1 MPFRRMPS
9 LLALRA
15 FEAVARHGSFK
26 DAARE
31 LSVTAGALS
40 QQVKNLEEELG
51 VELFIRMNRSIRLT
65 EAGGMLSLGLRDAF
79 VRVRESVERVRPRSG
94 NQTLTVN
101 CEPAFASKW
110 LVPRLH
116 KLNDFAPDVDVHI
129 VSTFDE
135 SDLGPGGVDVAI
147 RLSQSIDMSFYN
159 QFMVT
164 ETVIPL
170 ASPDYV
176 RAHKLRQP
184 KDLLDVALLH
194 DNSMSFYAKIPTWS
208 RWFSAA
214 GLDPR
219 QAVRGTRFENHAE
232 QALDAASAGGGIV
245 LGRTVLA
252 DHDIQSGRLMSP
264 FGPEISTNLGYHL
277 ICSDEKRHEQH
288 VKAFFDWVMAEIEAS
303 EKARKPYLLRQ
314 V

>member
-26 DAARE
+26 EAARE

-65 EAGGMLSLGLRDAF
+65 EAGGLLSLGLRDAF
-79 VRVRESVERVRPRSG
+79 IQVRESVERVRPRSG
-94 NQTLTVN
+94 NLTLSVN

-116 KLNDFAPDVDVHI
+116 KFNDYAPDVDVHI
-129 VSTFDE
+129 VSTFE
-135 SDLGPGGVDVAI
+135 TSDLGPGGVDVAI

-170 ASPDYV
+170 ASPEFV
-176 RAHKLRQP
+176 RKHRLKQP
-184 KDLLDVALLH
+184 ENVLDVALLH
-194 DNSMSFYAKIPTWS
+194 DNSMNFYSKVPTWS

-214 GLDPR
+214 G
-219 QAVRGTRFENHAE
+219 
-232 QALDAASAGGGIV
+232 
-245 LGRTVLA
+245 
-252 DHDIQSGRLMSP
+252 
-264 FGPEISTNLGYHL
+264 
-277 ICSDEKRHEQH
+277 
-288 VKAFFDWVMAEIEAS
+288 
-303 EKARKPYLLRQ
+303 
-314 V
+314 